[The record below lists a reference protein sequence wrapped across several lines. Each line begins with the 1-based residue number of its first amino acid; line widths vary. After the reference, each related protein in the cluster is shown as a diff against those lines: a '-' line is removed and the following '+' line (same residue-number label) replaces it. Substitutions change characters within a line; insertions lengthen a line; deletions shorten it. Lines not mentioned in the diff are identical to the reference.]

1 MISPR
6 IESSARTGTEALAS
20 QKGTSSTNIS
30 LLLAPSAGE
39 VPCDFSASCFEGQGW
54 VVQTAVHSPSPEHR
68 CWQRL
73 GTARSELLAYAMSVD
88 GEAGLPHQTPWK
100 HWRRAAGR
108 ADSRAGL
115 PIGMWTQLPL
125 C

>member
-6 IESSARTGTEALAS
+6 IESSAKTGTEALAS
-20 QKGTSSTNIS
+20 HKGMSSTYSS
-30 LLLAPSAGE
+30 LLLAASACK
-39 VPCDFSASCFEGQGW
+39 VPCDFSENDFEGQGW

-73 GTARSELLAYAMSVD
+73 GTARAELLACVMSTD
-88 GEAGLPHQTPWK
+88 GEAGLPQRTPWK